1 LPRNPSSGTAA
12 IAPGRKRRH
21 AERKSA
27 EQTHRHA
34 HHCKSDAPATILQP
48 HATAHSIAA
57 PFGRVCNPAEQS
69 QCRMRLGCHQGP
81 PFWQNETPLF
91 S

>member
-1 LPRNPSSGTAA
+1 M
-12 IAPGRKRRH
+12 APGRKPRH

-34 HHCKSDAPATILQP
+34 QHCKSDASATIPRP

-57 PFGRVCNPAEQS
+57 PFERVCNPAEQT
-69 QCRMRLGCHQGP
+69 QRGMRPGCHQGS